1 MSLLKMAVV
10 FIFRLLITPS
20 FTYNLPISH
29 YNDCASPAAWLASFI
44 TPIIFYP
51 VRCPQYNSLTGFRC
65 CVVHLNSLITSGWL
79 YLFVRPLFNAT
90 LGSSLSS
97 VIMSSVC
104 FFFVNLRLPLTTD
117 LLKAHLTE
125 DTWLWLKKRYDWSFA
140 DLYSFFLNIYL
151 IYPLF

>member
-1 MSLLKMAVV
+1 MQFALWNLQLTVLINKQYLCSFSSCPALLTSSMSLLKMAVV

-104 FFFVNLRLPLTTD
+104 FFFVNLRLLITTD
-117 LLKAHLTE
+117 LQLT
-125 DTWLWLKKRYDWSFA
+125 WQ
-140 DLYSFFLNIYL
+140 
-151 IYPLF
+151 